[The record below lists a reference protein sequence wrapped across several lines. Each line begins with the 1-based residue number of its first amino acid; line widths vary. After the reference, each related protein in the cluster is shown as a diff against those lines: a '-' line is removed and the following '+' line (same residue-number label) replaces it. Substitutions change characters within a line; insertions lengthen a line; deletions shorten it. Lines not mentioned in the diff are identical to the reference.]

1 MNAITKLILVN
12 LVIVVISLLLLYPIY
27 LYLFKNKTDNY
38 LGVLLILGFIMLRPR
53 AKIVHFQSGDAVEIR
68 WFRKKWIV

>member
-12 LVIVVISLLLLYPIY
+12 LVIIIISLLLLYPIY

-38 LGVLLILGFIMLRPR
+38 FSILLIFGFIMVRPR
-53 AKIVHFQSGDAVEIR
+53 AKIVYFQSGDAVEIR

>member
-38 LGVLLILGFIMLRPR
+38 LGILLIFGFIMLRPR